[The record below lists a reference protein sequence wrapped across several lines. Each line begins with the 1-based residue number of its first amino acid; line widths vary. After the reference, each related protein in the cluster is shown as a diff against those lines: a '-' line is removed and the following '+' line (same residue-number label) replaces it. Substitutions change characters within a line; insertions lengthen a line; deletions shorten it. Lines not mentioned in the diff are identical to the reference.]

1 MKLFTILGAR
11 PQFIKAATVS
21 RAIKAYDDIEEIIVH
36 TGQHFDANMSD
47 VFFEGDYLQL
57 IKYEEEN
64 AKGIIIACG
73 NTHLFLDYK
82 TVAELLEGLNKN
94 SYELFKT
101 RREMFQ

>member
-1 MKLFTILGAR
+1 
-11 PQFIKAATVS
+11 
-21 RAIKAYDDIEEIIVH
+21 
-36 TGQHFDANMSD
+36 MSD

-101 RREMFQ
+101 RREMFQWVISDLIPKRFRYAQNLKDIQFTVQSVIQLMS

>member
-1 MKLFTILGAR
+1 L
-11 PQFIKAATVS
+11 
-21 RAIKAYDDIEEIIVH
+21 
-36 TGQHFDANMSD
+36 SD
-47 VFFEGDYLQL
+47 VFFEGYHLNL
-57 IKYEEEN
+57 IECNQEN

>member
-1 MKLFTILGAR
+1 
-11 PQFIKAATVS
+11 
-21 RAIKAYDDIEEIIVH
+21 
-36 TGQHFDANMSD
+36 MSD
-47 VFFEGDYLQL
+47 IIFEGNYLQL
-57 IKYEEEN
+57 LKYEEEN
-64 AKGIIIACG
+64 TKGIIIACG

>member
-1 MKLFTILGAR
+1 L
-11 PQFIKAATVS
+11 S
-21 RAIKAYDDIEEIIVH
+21 DIIY
-36 TGQHFDANMSD
+36 
-47 VFFEGDYLQL
+47 EGNYLQL
-57 IKYEEEN
+57 LKYEEEN

-82 TVAELLEGLNKN
+82 TVAELLKGLNKN

>member
-1 MKLFTILGAR
+1 
-11 PQFIKAATVS
+11 
-21 RAIKAYDDIEEIIVH
+21 
-36 TGQHFDANMSD
+36 MSD

-64 AKGIIIACG
+64 AMGIIIACG

>member
-1 MKLFTILGAR
+1 
-11 PQFIKAATVS
+11 
-21 RAIKAYDDIEEIIVH
+21 
-36 TGQHFDANMSD
+36 MSD
-47 VFFEGDYLQL
+47 TIFEGNHLQL
-57 IKYEEEN
+57 IRCEEEN

-82 TVAELLEGLNKN
+82 TVAELVQGLNKN

>member
-1 MKLFTILGAR
+1 
-11 PQFIKAATVS
+11 
-21 RAIKAYDDIEEIIVH
+21 
-36 TGQHFDANMSD
+36 MSD
-47 VFFEGDYLQL
+47 IIFDGKYIELM
-57 IKYEEEN
+57 KYETSN
-64 AKGIIIACG
+64 AKGIIILYG

>member
-1 MKLFTILGAR
+1 
-11 PQFIKAATVS
+11 
-21 RAIKAYDDIEEIIVH
+21 
-36 TGQHFDANMSD
+36 MSD
-47 VFFEGDYLQL
+47 IIFEGNYLQL
-57 IKYEEEN
+57 IRFEEEN

-82 TVAELLEGLNKN
+82 TVAELQGLNKN

>member
-1 MKLFTILGAR
+1 MGIPLVLAKTRRRGRFWR
-11 PQFIKAATVS
+11 F
-21 RAIKAYDDIEEIIVH
+21 Y
-36 TGQHFDANMSD
+36 
-47 VFFEGDYLQL
+47 
-57 IKYEEEN
+57 EEN

-73 NTHLFLDYK
+73 NTHLSLDYK

>member
-1 MKLFTILGAR
+1 
-11 PQFIKAATVS
+11 
-21 RAIKAYDDIEEIIVH
+21 
-36 TGQHFDANMSD
+36 MSD

-94 SYELFKT
+94 SYEMIKT
-101 RREMFQ
+101 RREMFQRVISDLIPKKSRYAQRLRVILSTVQDAI